1 QFGPPITPTD
11 VKAGEGF
18 VGNGLPEK
26 DVFYYHPDHLGSSS
40 YISTLNG
47 QISQHVEYI
56 AFGEVLFEE
65 HSSSFKSPYLFN
77 GKELDRETNLTN
89 FGARYLDMKTS
100 LWLNVDPLAEKHPDF
115 SPYAYCANNPLN
127 LIDPDGRDW
136 ILATGNKVY
145 WYGGKYGDKSTL
157 LHTYKATSGHK
168 VTEYTDGSKV
178 KSQNSKYQ
186 YIKGNGPTVEGK
198 YKLNLKPEPETAQ
211 MKNGEI
217 VSGQG
222 KGIQSLVGMTDPSQ
236 PGKSFSSP
244 AWGENRINLIP
255 VDVKQPIENKN
266 TPSKDDDRDLG
277 SFYFHD
283 STKGESSGCHEIETQ
298 FFDDLLKF
306 RSEGND
312 VLEVKVQ
319 YPSKNHS
326 TNGGTEKTKTP

>member
-1 QFGPPITPTD
+1 MGCLKLDYYEDLQVRAHERTRS
-11 VKAGEGF
+11 GEA
-18 VGNGLPEK
+18 K
-26 DVFYYHPDHLGSSS
+26 M
-40 YISTLNG
+40 
-47 QISQHVEYI
+47 
-56 AFGEVLFEE
+56 
-65 HSSSFKSPYLFN
+65 
-77 GKELDRETNLTN
+77 ELC
-89 FGARYLDMKTS
+89 
-100 LWLNVDPLAEKHPDF
+100 WLSVDPLAEKHPDF